1 MGIYLILIVII
12 TGLLLL
18 LYMWKQAFL
27 DQVLETSLYFED
39 FPASFGKVTIFF
51 ISDIHKRS
59 ITDVIINK
67 ARGKADIVV
76 VGGDLAEGKVPFS
89 RIESNLK
96 KLKEI
101 GPVYFV
107 WGNNDY
113 ETDYHLLDATLLKY
127 GVKILDNTSV
137 LFESETG
144 EKMCLLGIDY
154 MDGERDR
161 LDLAIQDADEG
172 AFRIL
177 ISHTPAILKQIEPDS
192 NISLLLSGH
201 THGGQIR
208 ILGFGR
214 YRKGRI
220 AKKGST
226 TYLVSNGYGTSLVPL
241 RLGAKPETH
250 LITLLP
256 KEKDKK

>member
-1 MGIYLILIVII
+1 MGVYLILLIVIA
-12 TGLLLL
+12 GLLLL
-18 LYMWKQAFL
+18 LYMWRQAFL
-27 DQVLETSLYFED
+27 DQVIESSLHFED

-59 ITDVIINK
+59 ISDEIINK
-67 ARGKADIVV
+67 VKGRADIVV
-76 VGGDLAEGKVPFS
+76 LGGDLTEGKVPFS
-89 RIESNLK
+89 RIESNLI

-137 LFESETG
+137 LFESEAG
-144 EKMCLLGIDY
+144 EKISLLGIDF

-161 LDLAIQDADEG
+161 LDLAIQDAHEDS
-172 AFRIL
+172 FRIL
-177 ISHTPAILKQIEPDS
+177 VSHTPAILGQIEPDS

-208 ILGFGR
+208 FLGVGR
-214 YRKGRI
+214 YKKGRI
-220 AKKGST
+220 AKKNNT
-226 TYLVSNGYGTSLVPL
+226 TYLVSNGYGTSLLPL

-256 KEKDKK
+256 QG